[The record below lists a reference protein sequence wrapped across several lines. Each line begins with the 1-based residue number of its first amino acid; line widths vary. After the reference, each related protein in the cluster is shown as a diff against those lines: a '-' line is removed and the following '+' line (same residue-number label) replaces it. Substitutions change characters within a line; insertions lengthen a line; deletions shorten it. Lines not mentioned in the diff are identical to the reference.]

1 MQDFRNL
8 NVWQQAHQLTLTIFI
23 ITRDFDPAER
33 YGLTSQIRRVCSAI
47 PANIAGG
54 CGYTHDLDFHQFC
67 VTAMGRACALE
78 NYLLLARDIGLMN
91 DLDYERVAPDV
102 IEVKKMLAGLIK
114 KLQGDS

>member
-8 NVWQQAHQLTLTIFI
+8 NVWQAAHHLALTIFT
-23 ITRDFDPAER
+23 ITRDFDSAER
-33 YGLTSQIRRVCSAI
+33 YGLTSQIRRLCAAI

-54 CGYTHDLDFHQFC
+54 CGYTDDTDFHQFC

-78 NYLLLARDIGLMN
+78 NYLILARDVGLMN
-91 DLDYERVAPDV
+91 DLDYERVEPDM
-102 IEVKKMLAGLIK
+102 IEVKKMLAGLIR